1 MHTSDGLTQDRLR
14 ATWNKELL
22 TWAEGARKCFD
33 HPFLLLIL
41 VISQVFG
48 EIWAWIGCVWHGLD
62 GNWVKKE
69 KGSEKLP
76 KLCTLVSLKA
86 EVIDDKINKD
96 VATCF
101 CSDVSRFE
109 WEKPGGKHERKRDR

>member
-1 MHTSDGLTQDRLR
+1 M
-14 ATWNKELL
+14 
-22 TWAEGARKCFD
+22 
-33 HPFLLLIL
+33 
-41 VISQVFG
+41 
-48 EIWAWIGCVWHGLD
+48 AWIGWKLGKNRLRGSLCAQNFGRNDVLKKENYPKRPERLVKRGKYSFY
-62 GNWVKKE
+62 WVKKE

-76 KLCTLVSLKA
+76 KSCTLVSLKA